1 MKKTIL
7 LFAMVLMSTM
17 AFGQIQK
24 GDIQVGGSLLYN
36 KFEAG
41 NQESTAFRLTPRAAL
56 FLSDNT
62 SLGVSLGYE
71 DQSNGPSES
80 NQFFFGVYARFHK
93 SVSDKFYLFVQPDI
107 SFGSGTTNP
116 LGTQEFDVSSFNFN
130 IMPGMMYFLSDKIA
144 LDMTFGGLFY
154 SNEDTDGVGDITRY
168 GLNMN
173 LNTVA
178 LGASIYLRK

>member
-1 MKKTIL
+1 MKKTVL
-7 LFAMVLMSTM
+7 LLAMTLVSSF

-24 GDIQVGGSLLYN
+24 GDVQLGGSLNYSN
-36 KFEAG
+36 FEAG
-41 NQESTAFRLTPRAAL
+41 GQETTNFRLVPRAAL

-71 DQSNGPSES
+71 DQSSGGIET

-93 SVSDKFYLFVQPDI
+93 SVSDKFYLFLQPDV

-116 LGTQEFDVSSFNFN
+116 LGNQEFDLNSFNFGL
-130 IMPGMMYFLSDKIA
+130 MPGMMYFLSEKIA
-144 LDMTFGGLFY
+144 LDMTFAGIFYNNTDTATGG
-154 SNEDTDGVGDITRY
+154 EITRY

-173 LNTVA
+173 LNAVSV
-178 LGASIYLRK
+178 GASIYLR